1 MTNPLKGEVDIT
13 LGDTTYKTRL
23 NIDSLVKVETELG
36 CGIIQL
42 AQKISAADIRIKE
55 LAIILRY
62 ALRGGGN
69 DVDNKQVF
77 KLIEDNG
84 IVAISAVVAGLITK
98 TLSDPQEESE
108 GKEEAVA

>member
-42 AQKISAADIRIKE
+42 AQKISVADIKIKE
-55 LAIILRY
+55 LAVVLRY

-98 TLSDPQEESE
+98 TLSDPKEESE